1 MVNLCLFGVYSSIDI
16 KQDKNKFYYK
26 VLFLG
31 NEEEI
36 SILYKHSLPK
46 QLRQANANISYME
59 IESLGHNALD
69 FNLVL
74 YIGMKAGHFRG
85 SSLQMNIISND
96 SGFDTLKDNSMIK
109 QSEIIEIYRNPTIK
123 EAMSHE
129 IKAQKNVI
137 ESILTK
143 YALQKHTEMLA
154 NTINISTTKADLHN
168 NLTKKL
174 GKTEG
179 LKVYNAI
186 RPEFSKI
193 KLM

>member
-1 MVNLCLFGVYSSIDI
+1 MRYFLVDYENVQGKGLQGINLLKHTDQVVIFYS
-16 KQDKNKFYYK
+16 KNANK
-26 VLFLG
+26 VTMDDV
-31 NEEEI
+31 
-36 SILYKHSLPK
+36 
-46 QLRQANANISYME
+46 QLITKSNANISYTE

-74 YIGMKAGHFRG
+74 YIGMKAGHFKG

-96 SGFDTLKDNSMIK
+96 SGFDTLKDNYMIK